1 MGWEKRVKGVS
12 LLAPMK
18 KGSMSRPA
26 ILKSTKRGDDSSKTC
41 SDIVP
46 YEGGLPPI
54 GNIVLKGSPPP
65 STRTR
70 SSRWPIIGKPKP
82 SAPRSSTDAS
92 PSSITCGNKRKTSPP
107 PSTTTTERRVC
118 YL

>member
-1 MGWEKRVKGVS
+1 MKVVN
-12 LLAPMK
+12 LPTPTK
-18 KGSMSRPA
+18 KGSMSWTAKP
-26 ILKSTKRGDDSSKTC
+26 KSAKKGDDSSKTC